1 MPIKS
6 AVFALVITAAVI
18 AVPLWLKSRNG
29 DGNAAPAAPGAIA
42 GGATAAEPCCAGGE
56 GSHEGGS
63 AAGAATEAKPSDP
76 ALAGGGTAVS
86 PAPAVAAAAA
96 PAVAV
101 APPAAAPP
109 VAPRAVPRFVDL
121 GTTSC
126 APCKVMLGVMKELEA
141 QYASALLIEFVNVH
155 DQPAAMDTYGINVI
169 PTQIF
174 FAPDGKE
181 LFRHVGVMRAEAV
194 VSKWSELGYPL
205 VADGAR

>member
-42 GGATAAEPCCAGGE
+42 DGAATPEPCCAGGE

-63 AAGAATEAKPSDP
+63 AAGAATEANAFGP
-76 ALAGGGTAVS
+76 ALAAGGTAVS
-86 PAPAVAAAAA
+86 PAPAVA
-96 PAVAV
+96 PGGPVVAL
-101 APPAAAPP
+101 APPAA
-109 VAPRAVPRFVDL
+109 APRAVPRFVDL